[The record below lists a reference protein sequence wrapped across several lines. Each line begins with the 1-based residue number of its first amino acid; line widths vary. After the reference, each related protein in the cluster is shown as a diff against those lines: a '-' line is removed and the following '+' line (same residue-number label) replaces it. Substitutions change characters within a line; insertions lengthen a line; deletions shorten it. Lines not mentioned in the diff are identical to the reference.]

1 MIQDLRPRFKQT
13 RKHEAS
19 RPAGAQVRRLA
30 LLALAIAGLGICLY
44 LTSLHGR
51 LADDP
56 SEPVA
61 CAISQSLDCEPALRS
76 PFATIAGTPIAAFG
90 SWFYAVVAVVSVANL
105 RFSRAA
111 GPRRPLPLALLLAG
125 SVATLTS
132 AALALI
138 SLLWLRTLCPLCAGL
153 YVIGGAILAL
163 AWLEV
168 RETGTSVRTLMASEI
183 THWRQRRLWAATT
196 VVAAL
201 STLAAVPLLHSLA
214 SNATSPLCAAM
225 NRVAEA
231 PEASLRLEVYSDF
244 QCPFCRQL
252 DRQLRTLRGRPR
264 IEIVHHQYP
273 LDATCN
279 PWVKRTRHPGAC
291 LQAQAAVCAGRAGR
305 YDEFS
310 DRLFDAGT
318 TGNEDLVALA
328 TSIGVAREQFAT
340 CLLTSDSAE
349 QLADD
354 IRQGKR
360 RGVRGTPTVLVD
372 GVARI
377 GPLTERDL
385 RCLAD
390 ATTRSSYYVNQPSES
405 SKDSAAPR
413 KDSPSGA

>member
-1 MIQDLRPRFKQT
+1 MIQHLRPRSKRT
-13 RKHEAS
+13 GKGSAT
-19 RPAGAQVRRLA
+19 RPAGARTRRLG
-30 LLALAIAGLGICLY
+30 LLALAIAGFGICLH
-44 LTSLHGR
+44 LTSLHER

-56 SEPVA
+56 STPIA
-61 CAISQSLDCEPALRS
+61 CALSQSLDCEPALRS
-76 PFATIAGTPIAAFG
+76 PVAAIGGTPIAAFG
-90 SWFYAVVAVVSVANL
+90 AWFYAVVAGVSVANL
-105 RFSRAA
+105 RFSRTV
-111 GPRRPLPLALLLAG
+111 GSRRPLPLALLLAG

-183 THWRQRRLWAATT
+183 THWRQRKLRAAIT

-214 SNATSPLCAAM
+214 SNATSPLCVAM
-225 NRVAEA
+225 NRVAEE
-231 PEASLRLEVYSDF
+231 PGASLRLEVYSDF

-252 DRQLRTLRGRPR
+252 DRQLRTLRNRPWL
-264 IEIVHHQYP
+264 EIVHRQYP
-273 LDATCN
+273 LDAACN

-291 LQAQAAVCAGRAGR
+291 LQARAAVCAGRASH

-318 TGNEDLVALA
+318 TGSEDLVALA
-328 TSIGVAREQFAT
+328 TSIGVVREQFAT
-340 CLLTSDSAE
+340 CLLSSDSAE

-360 RGVRGTPTVLVD
+360 RRVRGTPTVLVD

-385 RCLAD
+385 RCLAIAP
-390 ATTRSSYYVNQPSES
+390 ATQTQSFH
-405 SKDSAAPR
+405 
-413 KDSPSGA
+413 